1 MDIIKMKAIIESI
14 LFVAGREV
22 EENEIMS
29 VLEISSEDLNRI
41 INKMQ
46 EEYSLEERGI
56 EIIKINKSYQLA
68 TKKEYYEYIFPI
80 FDNRAK
86 PTLSPAALE
95 ILAIV
100 SYNPKIT
107 RPQIESIRGVNSDG
121 TIHKLMEYDLIEES
135 GKLDLPGKPMSFSVT
150 NRFLKMF
157 GLANLKELPELPRY
171 IIDENEQIVLEEI
184 NTGIENNDKQSEEE
198 NDGE

>member
-56 EIIKINKSYQLA
+56 EIIKINNSYQLA

-157 GLANLKELPELPRY
+157 GLASLKELPELPRY

-184 NTGIENNDKQSEEE
+184 NTTMENSTKRIEEE